1 MEKYLKDTYG
11 VTVYQEQVML
21 LSRLLANFTRGESDQ
36 LRKAMGKK
44 IMALL
49 AELKPKFING
59 GKSNGHDEKT
69 LEKIWADW
77 EKFASYAFNK
87 SHAACYSWV
96 AYQTAYL
103 KAHYP
108 AEFMAANPTVA
119 KDDIKDVTK
128 FMDECKAMKIS
139 VLAPDVNESEM
150 NFTVNSKGDIR
161 FGLGGIKGVGE
172 AAVEAI
178 LNERAQN
185 GKFKSLFDFLER
197 VNLQTCNRK
206 TVENLALA
214 GAFDCFTDI
223 YREQLF
229 DVNVKG
235 ENVLETLMR
244 YGNKFQQD
252 KNQQQYSLFGD
263 LGGDMGIEIQHPEL
277 PKASKWSTIERL
289 NKEKTLIGI
298 FLSAHPLD
306 EWAFEIN
313 EMCNITAAD
322 LNFFESWKRPDARKA
337 YIAPTETET
346 DETNTLPHIH
356 PNDWIAQHEGK
367 VFRFGGIVTAA
378 EELVTAKGFPFGRY
392 TMEDYTGSYQFTLFG
407 EEYKQYASL
416 LKPNIYV
423 IINSSIKQR
432 GYYMKFFKPQP
443 LEDAEYTFAVQQV
456 SLVQDMQQHLQ
467 SVTLHIPVEKIQPTF
482 IEELSDICAN
492 NVGETPLHLI
502 VYDDTKQNL
511 ITFSASPVKITQ
523 EFYHWLQ
530 LQRMDAT
537 LDFTVQI

>member
-1 MEKYLKDTYG
+1 
-11 VTVYQEQVML
+11 
-21 LSRLLANFTRGESDQ
+21 
-36 LRKAMGKK
+36 MGKK

-59 GKSNGHDEKT
+59 GKSNGHDPKV

-108 AEFMAANPTVA
+108 AEFMAANLTVA

-128 FMDECKAMKIS
+128 FMDECKELKIS

-150 NFTVNSKGDIR
+150 NFTVNNKGDIR

-178 LNERAQN
+178 LQERDKN
-185 GKFKSLFDFLER
+185 GKYKSIFDFLER

-214 GAFDCFTDI
+214 GAFDCFMDM

-229 DVNVKG
+229 DSNSKG

-252 KNQQQYSLFGD
+252 KSQQVNSLFGD
-263 LGGDMGIEIQHPEL
+263 LGGDMGIDIQHPEL
-277 PKASKWSTIERL
+277 PQAAKWSTIERL
-289 NKEKTLIGI
+289 NKEKNLIGI

-306 EWAFEIN
+306 EWSFEIN
-313 EMCNITAAD
+313 EMCNITAAE
-322 LNFFESWKRPDARKA
+322 LNQFETWKRPDPRKA
-337 YIAPTETET
+337 FVAPEEEDVDIKPINPTE
-346 DETNTLPHIH
+346 
-356 PNDWIAQHEGK
+356 WIAQHENK
-367 VFRFGGIVTAA
+367 VFRLGGIITSA
-378 EELVTAKGFPFGRY
+378 EELTTAKGFPFGRY
-392 TMEDYTGSYQFTLFG
+392 TIEDYSGSYQFTLFG

-416 LKPNIYV
+416 LRPNIYV
-423 IINSSIKQR
+423 IINCSIKQK
-432 GYYMKFFKPQP
+432 GYYLKYFKPQP
-443 LEDAEYTFAVQQV
+443 LEEAEYTFAVQQV
-456 SLVQDMQQHLQ
+456 SLIQEVQKQLN
-467 SVTLHIPVEKIQPTF
+467 SITLHIPIEKVQPSL
-482 IEELSDICAN
+482 IEELTEMCTTN
-492 NVGETPLHLI
+492 PGKTLLNI
-502 VYDDTKQNL
+502 VIYDDTKQNL
-511 ITFSASPVKITQ
+511 ITFTASPIKMTQ
-523 EFYHWLQ
+523 KFYHSLQ
-530 LQRMDAT
+530 LQRMEAA
-537 LDFTVQI
+537 LDFSVQL